1 MKITHWLMITC
12 LVVMILPLVAFAAL
26 FGLLQSY
33 DEREGL
39 AEYMDVMERLSEV
52 EQAIAAPSLYRI
64 QPQDK
69 FQAVSR
75 VADHSLKITLY
86 RADGVQVFTS
96 MENKLLPSMYRV
108 NPEQLYENLYKLE
121 QSHDTY
127 TLKKPVFEKGT
138 LIGFYEVTIVREK
151 WLNAFQY
158 RTYIVIGCAVLFFI
172 ALYGAALIVIQRK
185 LNLPMKQLMR
195 QMTAFAHNE
204 PVPDTSRSSKDEM
217 GTLITHFHD
226 MREQVGQARAQIAAE
241 QRERDYMVASLSHDL
256 KTPLTSIRA
265 YAESLQQD
273 KQVTADEKKEYFGVM
288 LDKIGYMQQMLDDL
302 ATYTALR
309 STENRDGQEHVLVD
323 GEELFDML
331 FSGYDA
337 VCAQRGIHLDIRNEV
352 AGVYPFHA
360 KQMMRLV
367 DNLMGNANR
376 YTPHGKTIWL
386 GAFSENQPLPE
397 WLFPTFVDRVQAW
410 RGNALVLLVQNEG
423 EEIEPQHIEKLF
435 QPFYQADQSRSK
447 SRTGGAS
454 GLGLSIAKMIA
465 ERHGGSIGIWSAAA
479 HGTLL
484 ACRFSYEQGSD
495 REDE

>member
-39 AEYMDVMERLSEV
+39 AEYMDVMKRLSEV
-52 EQAIAAPSLYRI
+52 EQVIEAPSLYHI

-75 VADHSLKITLY
+75 VANHSLKITLY

-96 MENKLLPSMYRV
+96 LENKLLPSMYRV
-108 NPEQLYENLYKLE
+108 NSEQLYENLYKLE

-127 TLKKPVFEKGT
+127 TMKKPVFEKGT
-138 LIGFYEVTIVREK
+138 LIGFYELTMVREQ
-151 WLNAFQY
+151 WLHAFRY

-172 ALYGAALIVIQRK
+172 TLYGAALVVIQRK
-185 LNLPMKQLMR
+185 LNRPMKQLMR
-195 QMTAFAHNE
+195 QMTAFARNE
-204 PVPDTSRSSKDEM
+204 PVPDMGRASKDEM
-217 GTLITHFHD
+217 GALIVHFHG
-226 MREQVGQARAQIAAE
+226 MKEQIEQARGQIAAE
-241 QRERDYMVASLSHDL
+241 QRERDYMIASLSHDL

-273 KQVTADEKKEYFGVM
+273 KQITEEEKREYFSIM

-309 STENRDGQEHVLVD
+309 SSESGNDQDHVLVD

-337 VCAQRGIHLDIRNEV
+337 MCAQRSIHLEVRNEV
-352 AGVYPFHA
+352 SGIYPFHA

-367 DNLMGNANR
+367 DNLMGNAVR
-376 YTPHGKTIWL
+376 YTPSGQTIWL
-386 GAFSENQPLPE
+386 GAYSEDQPLPE
-397 WLFPTFVDRVQAW
+397 WLFPEFADSVQAW
-410 RGNALVLLVQNEG
+410 RGNSLVLLVQNEG
-423 EEIEPQHIEKLF
+423 EPIAPQDMEKLF
-435 QPFYQADQSRSK
+435 QPFYQADRARSK
-447 SRTGGAS
+447 SKSGGS
-454 GLGLSIAKMIA
+454 GLGLSIASMIA
-465 ERHGGSIGIWSAAA
+465 ERHGGSMCVWSAAS

-484 ACRFSYEQGSD
+484 ACQFSFE
-495 REDE
+495 

>member
-12 LVVMILPLVAFAAL
+12 LVVMILPLAAFAAL

-39 AEYMDVMERLSEV
+39 AEYMDVMRRLSEV
-52 EQAIAAPSLYRI
+52 EQVVAAPSLYRI
-64 QPQDK
+64 QPQDN
-69 FQAVSR
+69 FQALSR

-96 MENKLLPSMYRV
+96 MESKLLPTMYRV
-108 NPEQLYENLYKLE
+108 NPEQMYENLYKLE
-121 QSHDTY
+121 QSHNTY
-127 TLKKPVFEKGT
+127 TMKKPVFEKGI
-138 LIGFYEVTIVREK
+138 LIGFYEVTMVREK

-185 LNLPMKQLMR
+185 LNRPMKQLMR
-195 QMTAFAHNE
+195 QMTAFARNE
-204 PVPDTSRSSKDEM
+204 PVPDIGRASKDEM
-217 GTLITHFHD
+217 GTLIAHFHS
-226 MREQVGQARAQIAAE
+226 MKEQIEQARAQIAVE
-241 QRERDYMVASLSHDL
+241 QRERDYMIASLSHDL

-273 KQVTADEKKEYFGVM
+273 KQVTVEEKREYFGIM

-309 STENRDGQEHVLVD
+309 SSGGGDEQEHVLVD

-337 VCAQRGIHLDIRNEV
+337 MCEQRSIHLEVRNEV
-352 AGVYPFHA
+352 SGIYPFHA

-367 DNLMGNANR
+367 DNLMGNAVR
-376 YTPHGKTIWL
+376 HTPSGQTIWL
-386 GAFSENQPLPE
+386 GAFSENQRLPE
-397 WLFPTFVDRVQAW
+397 WLFPEFVDSVQAW
-410 RGNALVLLVQNEG
+410 RGNSLVLLVQNEG
-423 EEIEPQHIEKLF
+423 EPIAPEEQDKLF
-435 QPFYQADQSRSK
+435 RPFYQADRARSK
-447 SRTGGAS
+447 SKSGGS
-454 GLGLSIAKMIA
+454 GLGLSIANMIA
-465 ERHGGSIGIWSAAA
+465 ERHGGSMRVWSAVP

-484 ACRFSYEQGSD
+484 ACRFSSEWGSEIE
-495 REDE
+495 RMK